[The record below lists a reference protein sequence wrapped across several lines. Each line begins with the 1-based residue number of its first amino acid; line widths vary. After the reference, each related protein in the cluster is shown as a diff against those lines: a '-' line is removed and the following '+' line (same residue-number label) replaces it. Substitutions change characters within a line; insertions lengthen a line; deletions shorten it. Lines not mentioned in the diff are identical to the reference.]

1 MQAELQTLSKAV
13 TPANQCRL
21 PHDALDLLEQF
32 GSMVSVHRGHD
43 IYGQGDPAESCW
55 QVVTGCIRT
64 VMVLEDGRRQVSEF
78 LWPGDFVGM
87 DDPDIH
93 DFSAEAVTD
102 ATLRR
107 YPRRMVDALAQSHA
121 ALSTRLRAMTV
132 AKLRR
137 AHVQMM
143 LLGRKSA
150 TERLASFL
158 LDMHRRSTSGNCRF
172 LNLPMSRTDM
182 ADYLGLT
189 IETICRTLL
198 LLRRCGIIQVSH
210 DGIELRDCAA
220 LNRLVGS
227 A

>member
-1 MQAELQTLSKAV
+1 MI
-13 TPANQCRL
+13 
-21 PHDALDLLEQF
+21 
-32 GSMVSVHRGHD
+32 M
-43 IYGQGDPAESCW
+43 
-55 QVVTGCIRT
+55 
-64 VMVLEDGRRQVSEF
+64 EDGRRQVGEF

-87 DDPDIH
+87 DDLDIH

-102 ATLRR
+102 ATLRH
-107 YPRRMVDALAQSHA
+107 YPRRMIDALARSHA

-137 AHVQMM
+137 AHVQVV

-150 TERLASFL
+150 TERVASFL
-158 LDMHRRSTSGNCRF
+158 MDMHRRSTSANRRF

-189 IETICRTLL
+189 IETVCRNLR
-198 LLRRCGIIQVSH
+198 LLRRCGIIQVSQE
-210 DGIELRDCAA
+210 GIELLDCEA